1 MAKKNKNDKNGLRAG
16 DHSIVI
22 EGKTQG
28 NNIIMGEIVAVG
40 NNNMVGNQSLNL
52 SSSFQT
58 IYRFIDQNPH
68 LQPSQKKDAQEELKE
83 IKTELEQPKPN
94 ENFLVRRFRNLE
106 RMAPDIVDVAFET
119 LKNPVTGVATVI
131 QKIAKRMA
139 DEAGT

>member
-1 MAKKNKNDKNGLRAG
+1 MAERKKKDGLRAG
-16 DHSIVI
+16 DGSVVIGGSVNGSNIV
-22 EGKTQG
+22 
-28 NNIIMGEIVAVG
+28 VG
-40 NNNMVGNQSLNL
+40 NNNVVSNQRINL

-58 IYRFIDQNPH
+58 INRFIDQNPH

-83 IKTELEQPKPN
+83 IKTELEQPKPD

-139 DEAGT
+139 DEVGT